1 MMLTVSYVPARAQ
14 SPAQKVRVKKINR
27 QLNSEVQGS
36 IMGGYGIAHGFV
48 FVVFTIVAFIGAF
61 VLVHGIFSANQPEV
75 FAGIFVIA
83 FGVGVDVISGIHGR
97 SSN

>member
-1 MMLTVSYVPARAQ
+1 
-14 SPAQKVRVKKINR
+14 
-27 QLNSEVQGS
+27 
-36 IMGGYGIAHGFV
+36 MGGFGIAHGFV
-48 FVVFTIVAFIGAF
+48 FVVFTIVALVGAL

-83 FGVGVDVISGIHGR
+83 LGLAVDVIGGIHGR